1 MSMNK
6 TERFTRLHRLFT
18 EKWEEVHPCY
28 PPRPTSLNAFER
40 LLGYEEGTG
49 WKTIRYDSTKDLDMY
64 RVSRDVMSRDDW
76 VFYWQSLEIRRTLLK
91 EKEDAEFNLHLQK
104 ELEKELEED
113 AKFRSYL
120 MSY

>member
-18 EKWEEVHPCY
+18 EKWEEVHPYY

-49 WKTIRYDSTKDLDMY
+49 WKTIQYDSTKVFDMY
-64 RVSRDVMSRDDW
+64 ATAKDVMDRDDW
-76 VFYWQSLEIRRTLLK
+76 IFYYQSLEIRRTLLE
-91 EKEDAEFNLHLQK
+91 EKEDAESKLRLQK
-104 ELEKELEED
+104 ELEKELKED
-113 AKFRSYL
+113 AEFKSYL
-120 MSY
+120 VSY

>member
-6 TERFTRLHRLFT
+6 TERFTRLHQLFT
-18 EKWEEVHPCY
+18 EKWEEVYPYY

-49 WKTIRYDSTKDLDMY
+49 WKTIRYDSTKAVDMFAIA
-64 RVSRDVMSRDDW
+64 REVMSRNDY

-91 EKEDAEFNLHLQK
+91 EKEDAESKLLLQK
-104 ELEKELEED
+104 ELQKGLKED
-113 AKFRSYL
+113 AEFKSYL
-120 MSY
+120 VSY